1 MAPGVRPI
9 GGSCTRIQ
17 EEAMASRTLVLP
29 FLFCLAGSLAAQG
42 QKTKAQ
48 ALVKEAIAFEHTNG
62 REALLKETNQ
72 GSGRFH
78 VKGGED
84 LYIFV
89 YDLKGTCLGIGFQSQ
104 LVGIN
109 RWTAKDPDGKLFVQ
123 EIIQTGQTKG
133 GGWVDYKYTN
143 PKSGKVEAK
152 TSFVEAVDGMVI
164 GCGIY
169 K

>member
-1 MAPGVRPI
+1 MRHVRILVPALAI
-9 GGSCTRIQ
+9 CF
-17 EEAMASRTLVLP
+17 ASSL
-29 FLFCLAGSLAAQG
+29 LAQD
-42 QKTKAQ
+42 QKAKAQ
-48 ALVKEAIAFEHTNG
+48 ALVKEAIAFEKKSG

-78 VKGGED
+78 VKSGDD

-89 YDLKGTCLGIGFQSQ
+89 YDLKGTCLAIGFQSQ
-104 LVGIN
+104 LVGVN
-109 RWTAKDPDGKLFVQ
+109 RWAIKDPDGKYFLQ
-123 EIIQTGQTKG
+123 DILRTGQEKG

-143 PKSGKVEAK
+143 PKSGKIEAK
-152 TSFVEAVDGMVI
+152 TSFVESVDGMVV

>member
-1 MAPGVRPI
+1 
-9 GGSCTRIQ
+9 
-17 EEAMASRTLVLP
+17 MASRTLVLP
-29 FLFCLAGSLAAQG
+29 LLFCLAGSLAAQD
-42 QKTKAQ
+42 QKAKAQ
-48 ALVKEAIAFEHTNG
+48 SLVKEATAFERANG

-89 YDLKGTCLGIGFQSQ
+89 YDLKGTCLAIGFQSQ
-104 LVGIN
+104 LVGVN
-109 RWTAKDPDGKLFVQ
+109 RWNAKDPDGKLFVQ
-123 EIIQTGQTKG
+123 EIIQTGQTRG

-152 TSFVEAVDGMVI
+152 TSYVESVDGMVV

>member
-1 MAPGVRPI
+1 
-9 GGSCTRIQ
+9 
-17 EEAMASRTLVLP
+17 MASRTLILP
-29 FLFCLAGSLAAQG
+29 LMVCLTGSLAAQE
-42 QKTKAQ
+42 QKAKAQ
-48 ALVKEAIAFEHTNG
+48 ALVKEAIAYEHANG

-78 VKGGED
+78 VKGGDD

-89 YDLKGTCLGIGFQSQ
+89 YDLKGTCLAIGFQSQ
-104 LVGIN
+104 LVGVN
-109 RWTAKDPDGKLFVQ
+109 RWNVKDPDGKFFLQ
-123 EIIQTGQTKG
+123 EIIRAGQQKG

-143 PKSGKVEAK
+143 PKNGKIEAK
-152 TSFVEAVDGMVI
+152 TSYVESVDGMVI